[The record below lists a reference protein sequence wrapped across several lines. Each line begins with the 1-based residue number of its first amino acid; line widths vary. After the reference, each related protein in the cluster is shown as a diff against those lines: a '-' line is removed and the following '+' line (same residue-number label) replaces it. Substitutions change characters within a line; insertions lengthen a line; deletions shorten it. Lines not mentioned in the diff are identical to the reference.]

1 MHPIEKNIFHCF
13 SNVNYIGLN
22 EAKVKK
28 ESMAYHADKIDSI
41 FFEDLWEFRGD
52 VVEARG
58 FNFAGSVLK
67 DFERIYYTLFVRI
80 GKISKVV
87 ARLWVSKKNF

>member
-41 FFEDLWEFRGD
+41 FFEDL
-52 VVEARG
+52 
-58 FNFAGSVLK
+58 
-67 DFERIYYTLFVRI
+67 
-80 GKISKVV
+80 
-87 ARLWVSKKNF
+87 